1 MSDVKAY
8 LESASADAGQT
19 AEQKNFEYML
29 KQSGTDDATARSLAA
44 KNKLGLIKVV
54 PRTSTNFLGETVPT
68 GDYDVVDLSTGH
80 ATKLQGG
87 QGAPA
92 TPATPTAT
100 GVPSTAP
107 EAAKTAQTSG
117 IPGPIVPFGAD
128 IAESVGP
135 VGATVAAG
143 GSLLSNAVPG
153 AYPAVTQEHRKQVD
167 QIEADAADLMNTF
180 KRGGRGDVIA
190 PLQELAHISKSKSPQ
205 EAVTMM
211 INARSWM
218 QDQLNRETAI
228 VNDPRLAKTDEGQ
241 AALTKMYALQGA
253 IAHMP
258 PMTTQTLSDGTK
270 IMGLQEEAQKL
281 ANAGNTSSP
290 VGQYLGDLPTSL
302 ERIWNAGKDYAG
314 EAAGTPGAGTKPD
327 AGSKDAPIVYED
339 PKKMM
344 ADFNAGKLAPG
355 SWVRFTDPKTHK
367 PMLGHIPETAHGKY

>member
-1 MSDVKAY
+1 
-8 LESASADAGQT
+8 
-19 AEQKNFEYML
+19 
-29 KQSGTDDATARSLAA
+29 
-44 KNKLGLIKVV
+44 
-54 PRTSTNFLGETVPT
+54 
-68 GDYDVVDLSTGH
+68 
-80 ATKLQGG
+80 
-87 QGAPA
+87 
-92 TPATPTAT
+92 
-100 GVPSTAP
+100 
-107 EAAKTAQTSG
+107 
-117 IPGPIVPFGAD
+117 
-128 IAESVGP
+128 
-135 VGATVAAG
+135 
-143 GSLLSNAVPG
+143 
-153 AYPAVTQEHRKQVD
+153 
-167 QIEADAADLMNTF
+167 
-180 KRGGRGDVIA
+180 
-190 PLQELAHISKSKSPQ
+190 
-205 EAVTMM
+205 MM
-211 INARSWM
+211 INARTWM

-281 ANAGNTSSP
+281 ASAGNTSSP

-314 EAAGTPGAGTKPD
+314 EAAGASGAGAKPA